1 MGTFIA
7 LAGVQGL
14 SLALLGL
21 NTSLARKKYKVPG
34 TYDTADAKYSGLYAA
49 QRAHGNQAE
58 WGPAFMVLFLAV
70 YVGEAT
76 MYAPT
81 LVNNALVTPTKPV
94 WSQAIAY
101 WATAGRLAAGYAL
114 GFTPSLTTASPL
126 RRFAGLS
133 TYLTA
138 IILSCYTIYLG
149 SQM

>member
-58 WGPAFMVLFLAV
+58 WGPAFMLLFLAV
-70 YVGEAT
+70 YVGET
-76 MYAPT
+76 VVFRT
-81 LVNNALVTPTKPV
+81 TTKPV

-138 IILSCYTIYLG
+138 IIFSCYTIYLG